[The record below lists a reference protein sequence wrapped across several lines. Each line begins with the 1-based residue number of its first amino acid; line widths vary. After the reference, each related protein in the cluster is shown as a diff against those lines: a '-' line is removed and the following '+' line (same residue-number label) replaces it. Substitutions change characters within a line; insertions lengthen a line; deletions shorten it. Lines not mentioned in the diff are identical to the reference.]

1 MRKILLLL
9 SFALLCFDSCHKSG
23 WKTVKIGTYLIDIP
37 DSCNLKLEHGIDS
50 EPGEIHCKAF
60 DISFDYG
67 RYTDTLNQTVPEYLK
82 LGWWRDLSATRFMPR
97 NVPYDDDFAHIK
109 VQSIRPAEKKD
120 SILFKG
126 CDYVAECV
134 FKRYHIKLPI
144 KLPPEV
150 KNYTVKIDTLDNQVR
165 RLVQSKVDP
174 RGLIG
179 IYMGDVRRKITS
191 NIMYNTIVFEAN
203 KLNANQRKLVLQ
215 IFLTLR
221 HQK

>member
-1 MRKILLLL
+1 
-9 SFALLCFDSCHKSG
+9 
-23 WKTVKIGTYLIDIP
+23 
-37 DSCNLKLEHGIDS
+37 
-50 EPGEIHCKAF
+50 
-60 DISFDYG
+60 
-67 RYTDTLNQTVPEYLK
+67 
-82 LGWWRDLSATRFMPR
+82 MPR